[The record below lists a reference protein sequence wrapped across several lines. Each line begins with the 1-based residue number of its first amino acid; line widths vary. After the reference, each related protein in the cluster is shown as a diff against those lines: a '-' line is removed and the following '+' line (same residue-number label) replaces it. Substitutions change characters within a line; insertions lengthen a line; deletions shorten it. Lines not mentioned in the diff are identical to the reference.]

1 MGDTTLL
8 ISAERYFRGLGP
20 RGRTVIFQLPLFVT
34 MLLVTVLVVL
44 LHPTLDWS
52 LPLILSMGAQLLLL
66 GGCALI
72 PWERLP
78 ARAVLVIPVLDC
90 LAVGL
95 TREAGDQYLAVLGFL
110 LAFPVVWIS
119 AGPRRPRVAVAVMA
133 TVLSAVLPP
142 IILGTGFDRADF
154 IRIALLPVILG
165 AIAVTT
171 YGAFNVISFQRR
183 SLEKR
188 ESEVRELLAASQDRE
203 QLLSTVLDTVSV
215 AVSAVD
221 PQGHTILANH
231 QYSSDVTRA
240 VRKDEL
246 AENPSDLTI
255 YGPDRATPL
264 PPEQSPRR
272 RAARGEAFTD
282 ELLWIGSGTSQR
294 AYSATCRLIKAPD
307 GRHTGAVMAFT
318 DVTALVE
325 ALAVKDQFVSSVSHE
340 LRTPLTSILGYLALA
355 LDEDLD
361 PDLEDYL
368 TVIRR
373 NTQRLL
379 GLVDDLLATAT
390 DGLNASPCPADLGE
404 ILAHSVEAACPR
416 AQAAGVTLTLDL
428 EPGSQ
433 LTGNFD
439 PDRIGQAIDNLV
451 SNAIKYTADGGSVTI
466 SAGTKDDTLY
476 CQVTDTG
483 IGMTEEEQSKAF
495 TRFFRAANL
504 HSSTIPGAGLGL
516 AITKSIIENHNGTI
530 SISSSPGKGTTVSLT
545 LPRAAA
551 DARSAEVSA

>member
-1 MGDTTLL
+1 
-8 ISAERYFRGLGP
+8 
-20 RGRTVIFQLPLFVT
+20 
-34 MLLVTVLVVL
+34 VV
-44 LHPTLDWS
+44 
-52 LPLILSMGAQLLLL
+52 
-66 GGCALI
+66 
-72 PWERLP
+72 
-78 ARAVLVIPVLDC
+78 
-90 LAVGL
+90 
-95 TREAGDQYLAVLGFL
+95 
-110 LAFPVVWIS
+110 
-119 AGPRRPRVAVAVMA
+119 A

-154 IRIALLPVILG
+154 IRVALLPVILG
-165 AIAVTT
+165 AVAVTT

-188 ESEVRELLAASQDRE
+188 ESEVRELLTASQDRE
-203 QLLSTVLDTVSV
+203 QLLGTVLDTVSV
-215 AVSAVD
+215 AVSAVG
-221 PQGHTILANH
+221 PQGQTILANH

-255 YGPDRATPL
+255 YGHDRVTPL
-264 PPEQSPRR
+264 PPEQSPRS

-294 AYSATCRLIKAPD
+294 AYSATCRRIKAPD
-307 GRHTGAVMAFT
+307 GRHSGAVMAFT

-355 LDEDLD
+355 LDEDLE

-379 GLVDDLLATAT
+379 GLVDDLLATASDALST
-390 DGLNASPCPADLGE
+390 NPRPADLAE
-404 ILAHSVEAACPR
+404 ILADSVEAACPR
-416 AQAAGVTLTLDL
+416 AGAAGIALTLDV
-428 EPGSQ
+428 EPGHQ

-451 SNAIKYTADGGSVTI
+451 SNAIKYTPDGGSVTI
-466 SAGTKDDTLY
+466 SAGAKENTLY
-476 CQVTDTG
+476 CLITDTG
-483 IGMTEEEQSKAF
+483 VGMSEEEGSQAF
-495 TRFFRAANL
+495 TRFFRAANA

-530 SISSSPGKGTTVSLT
+530 SLSSSPGKGTTVSLT
-545 LPRAAA
+545 LPRTQAAA
-551 DARSAEVSA
+551 ASVEATA